1 MRSTK
6 PSLSSSNL
14 VSRTL
19 KTVGVV
25 IILATLLDI
34 GIAAIP
40 YNVVDRGWQIG
51 FTTSLVDRGIVPMVG
66 IVLFL
71 TGFWVDSNSESD
83 SESDSERKPR
93 GLLADPRFWALV
105 LSSLLGA
112 IYLILFPL
120 HLSNVGWSNQQAL
133 EQIGQKAKQAETEL
147 GNQLNTE
154 VNSQRSQI
162 SQLLATSDEQLG
174 QLVTN
179 NQLSKEQADLI
190 RKFKADPKAV
200 EPFLNKRIEETKTQ
214 LQTRIGTEKLAAE
227 KKAKTESLKSGLR
240 IGISSLLLAA
250 GFITIGWTGLR
261 NIKQL

>member
-6 PSLSSSNL
+6 SSLSSSAL
-14 VSRTL
+14 VSRIL

-25 IILATLLDI
+25 IILATLFDI
-34 GIAAIP
+34 GIGAIP
-40 YNVVDRGWQIG
+40 YTLTDRQWQIG

-71 TGFWVDSNSESD
+71 TGFWIDGN
-83 SESDSERKPR
+83 SESDSERKS
-93 GLLADPRFWALV
+93 LFADPRFWV
-105 LSSLLGA
+105 LAFSSFLGA
-112 IYLILFPL
+112 IYLMLFPL

-133 EQIGQKAKQAETEL
+133 EQISQKAKQAETEL

-162 SQLLATSDEQLG
+162 SQLISATDEQLG

-179 NQLSKEQADLI
+179 KQISEEQAGLI
-190 RKFKADPKAV
+190 RKFKADPKTV

-214 LQTRIGTEKLAAE
+214 LQTRIATEKLAAE

-261 NIKQL
+261 NIGRL

>member
-6 PSLSSSNL
+6 PSLSSSTL
-14 VSRTL
+14 ISRTL

-25 IILATLLDI
+25 IILAILLDI

-40 YNVVDRGWQIG
+40 YNFADRLWQIG

-71 TGFWVDSNSESD
+71 TGFWIDSNLESEPG
-83 SESDSERKPR
+83 RKSWF
-93 GLLADPRFWALV
+93 AEPRFWALA
-105 LSSLLGA
+105 LASLLGA
-112 IYLILFPL
+112 LYLILFPL

-133 EQIGQKAKQAETEL
+133 EQISQKAKQAETEL
-147 GNQLNTE
+147 GNQLTTE

-162 SQLLATSDEQLG
+162 SQLIATNDEQLG

-190 RKFKADPKAV
+190 RRFKADPKAV
-200 EPFLNKRIEETKTQ
+200 EPFLNQRIEETKTQ
-214 LQTRIGTEKLAAE
+214 LQTRVGTEKLEAE

-261 NIKQL
+261 NIRQL

>member
-6 PSLSSSNL
+6 SGLSSSVL

-25 IILATLLDI
+25 IVLATLLDI

-40 YNVVDRGWQIG
+40 YNFADRLWQIG

-71 TGFWVDSNSESD
+71 TGFWIDGNLENDV
-83 SESDSERKPR
+83 KPKS
-93 GLLADPRFWALV
+93 LFAEPRFWALA
-105 LSSLLGA
+105 LASLLGA

-120 HLSNVGWSNQQAL
+120 HLSNIGWSNQQSL
-133 EQIGQKAKQAETEL
+133 EQISQKAKQAETEL

-162 SQLLATSDEQLG
+162 SQLLATNDEQLG

-214 LQTRIGTEKLAAE
+214 LQTRIATEKLEAE

-250 GFITIGWTGLR
+250 GFITIGWSGLR
-261 NIKQL
+261 NIGQP

>member
-6 PSLSSSNL
+6 SSPSSSAL
-14 VSRTL
+14 ISRLL
-19 KTVGVV
+19 KAVGVI
-25 IILATLLDI
+25 IILATLIDI
-34 GIAAIP
+34 GIGSIP
-40 YNVVDRGWQIG
+40 YNVVDQAWQIG

-66 IVLFL
+66 LVLFL
-71 TGFWVDSNSESD
+71 TGFWIDDN
-83 SESDSERKPR
+83 SESDSERKSW
-93 GLLADPRFWALV
+93 LADPRFWALAF
-105 LSSLLGA
+105 SSLLGA
-112 IYLILFPL
+112 IYLMLFPL

-133 EQIGQKAKQAETEL
+133 EQISQKAKQAETEL
-147 GNQLNTE
+147 GNQLTTE
-154 VNSQRSQI
+154 VSSQRSQI
-162 SQLLATSDEQLG
+162 SQLIGTTDEQLS

-214 LQTRIGTEKLAAE
+214 LQTRIATEKLAAE

-261 NIKQL
+261 NIGKL

>member
-6 PSLSSSNL
+6 SGLSSSVL

-25 IILATLLDI
+25 IVLATLLDI

-40 YNVVDRGWQIG
+40 YNFADRLWQIG

-71 TGFWVDSNSESD
+71 TGFWIDSNLEND
-83 SESDSERKPR
+83 IERKS
-93 GLLADPRFWALV
+93 LFADPRFWALA
-105 LSSLLGA
+105 LASLLGA

-120 HLSNVGWSNQQAL
+120 HLSNIGWSNQQAL
-133 EQIGQKAKQAETEL
+133 EQISQKAKQAETEL

-162 SQLLATSDEQLG
+162 NQLLATSDEQLG

-214 LQTRIGTEKLAAE
+214 LQTRIATEKLAAE

-250 GFITIGWTGLR
+250 GFITIGWSGLR
-261 NIKQL
+261 NIGQP

>member
-6 PSLSSSNL
+6 SGLSSSVL
-14 VSRTL
+14 VSHTL
-19 KTVGVV
+19 KTVGIV
-25 IILATLLDI
+25 IVLATLLDI

-40 YNVVDRGWQIG
+40 YNFNDRLWQIG

-71 TGFWVDSNSESD
+71 TGFWVDSNSEND
-83 SESDSERKPR
+83 FGRKS
-93 GLLADPRFWALV
+93 
-105 LSSLLGA
+105 LSAKLRLGA
-112 IYLILFPL
+112 LALASFLGAAYLILFPL

-133 EQIGQKAKQAETEL
+133 EQINQKAKQAETEL

-179 NQLSKEQADLI
+179 SQLSKEQAELI

-214 LQTRIGTEKLAAE
+214 LQTRIGTEKLEAE

-240 IGISSLLLAA
+240 IGMSSLLLAA

-261 NIKQL
+261 HLGQP

>member
-1 MRSTK
+1 
-6 PSLSSSNL
+6 
-14 VSRTL
+14 
-19 KTVGVV
+19 VV

-34 GIAAIP
+34 GIGAIP
-40 YNVVDRGWQIG
+40 YNILDRQWQIG

-66 IVLFL
+66 VVLFL
-71 TGFWVDSNSESD
+71 TGFWIDGNSEN
-83 SESDSERKPR
+83 EAGRKS
-93 GLLADPRFWALV
+93 LLAEPRFWALAF
-105 LSSLLGA
+105 SSLLGA
-112 IYLILFPL
+112 IYLMLFPL
-120 HLSNVGWSNQQAL
+120 HLSNVGWSNQQVL
-133 EQIGQKAKQAETEL
+133 EQISQKATQAETEL

-162 SQLLATSDEQLG
+162 SQLIATSDAQLG
-174 QLVTN
+174 QLVSN

-227 KKAKTESLKSGLR
+227 KKAKTESLKVGLR

-261 NIKQL
+261 NIGQL

>member
-6 PSLSSSNL
+6 PSLSSSAL
-14 VSRTL
+14 VSRLL

-25 IILATLLDI
+25 IILATLIDI
-34 GIAAIP
+34 GIGAIP
-40 YNVVDRGWQIG
+40 YNFTDRLWQIG

-71 TGFWVDSNSESD
+71 TGFWIDGNYGNSENV
-83 SESDSERKPR
+83 SERKS
-93 GLLADPRFWALV
+93 LWTDPRFWV
-105 LSSLLGA
+105 LAFSSFLGA
-112 IYLILFPL
+112 IYLMLFPL

-133 EQIGQKAKQAETEL
+133 EQISQKAKQAETEL

-162 SQLLATSDEQLG
+162 NQLINASDEQLG

-179 NQLSKEQADLI
+179 NQISKEQADLI
-190 RKFKADPKAV
+190 RKFKADPKTV

-214 LQTRIGTEKLAAE
+214 LQTRIATEKLAAE
-227 KKAKTESLKSGLR
+227 QKAKTESLKSGLR

-261 NIKQL
+261 NIGQP

>member
-6 PSLSSSNL
+6 SSPSSSAL
-14 VSRTL
+14 ISRLL

-34 GIAAIP
+34 GIGAIP
-40 YNVVDRGWQIG
+40 YNFADRQWQIG

-71 TGFWVDSNSESD
+71 TGFWIDGNSEG
-83 SESDSERKPR
+83 DSERKS
-93 GLLADPRFWALV
+93 LWADPRFWALAF
-105 LSSLLGA
+105 SSFLGA
-112 IYLILFPL
+112 IYLMLFPL

-133 EQIGQKAKQAETEL
+133 EQISQKAKQAETEL

-162 SQLLATSDEQLG
+162 SQLINASDEQLG

-179 NQLSKEQADLI
+179 NQISKEQADLI

-214 LQTRIGTEKLAAE
+214 LQTRIATEKLAAE
-227 KKAKTESLKSGLR
+227 QKAKTESLKSGLR

-261 NIKQL
+261 NIGRL

>member
-6 PSLSSSNL
+6 SGLSSSVL

-40 YNVVDRGWQIG
+40 YNVANRLWQIG

-71 TGFWVDSNSESD
+71 TGFWINGNSSESETGQK
-83 SESDSERKPR
+83 SWFAE
-93 GLLADPRFWALV
+93 PRFWALA
-105 LSSLLGA
+105 LASLLGA

-147 GNQLNTE
+147 GNQLTTE

-174 QLVTN
+174 QLVSN

-190 RKFKADPKAV
+190 RKFKSDPKAV

-214 LQTRIGTEKLAAE
+214 LQTRIGTEKLEAE
-227 KKAKTESLKSGLR
+227 QKAKTESLKSGLR

-261 NIKQL
+261 HIGQR

>member
-6 PSLSSSNL
+6 SSPASSVL

-34 GIAAIP
+34 VIGAIP
-40 YNVVDRGWQIG
+40 YNLGDRQWQIG

-66 IVLFL
+66 VVLFL
-71 TGFWVDSNSESD
+71 TGFWIDGSD
-83 SESDSERKPR
+83 GAERKS
-93 GLLADPRFWALV
+93 LFTDPRFWALAF
-105 LSSLLGA
+105 SSFLGA
-112 IYLILFPL
+112 LYLLLFPL
-120 HLSNVGWSNQQAL
+120 HLSNVSWNSQQAAT
-133 EQIGQKAKQAETEL
+133 QIEEKAKQAETEL
-147 GNQLNTE
+147 SNQLNGE

-162 SQLLATSDEQLG
+162 EQLLTATDEQLT
-174 QLVTN
+174 QLVSS

-190 RKFKADPKAV
+190 RKFKADPKQV

-214 LQTRIGTEKLAAE
+214 LQTRIGSEKLTAQQ
-227 KKAKTESLKSGLR
+227 KAKSESLKSGLR

-250 GFITIGWTGLR
+250 GFIVIGWTGLR
-261 NIKQL
+261 NLGQ

>member
-6 PSLSSSNL
+6 SGLSSSVL

-19 KTVGVV
+19 ETVGIV
-25 IILATLLDI
+25 IVLATLLDI

-40 YNVVDRGWQIG
+40 YNLNDRLWQIG

-71 TGFWVDSNSESD
+71 TGFWIDSNSED
-83 SESDSERKPR
+83 NLGRK
-93 GLLADPRFWALV
+93 GLLAKLRVGALA
-105 LSSLLGA
+105 LASLLGA
-112 IYLILFPL
+112 TYLILFPL
-120 HLSNVGWSNQQAL
+120 HLSNIGWSNQQAL
-133 EQIGQKAKQAETEL
+133 ERISQKAKQAETEL

-162 SQLLATSDEQLG
+162 NQLLATNDEQLG
-174 QLVTN
+174 QLVTS

-190 RKFKADPKAV
+190 RKFKADPKTV

-214 LQTRIGTEKLAAE
+214 LQTRIATEKLEAE

-261 NIKQL
+261 HLGQP